1 MQSVYILMISTV
13 VLMATGNSFARSV
26 YKWLDDEG
34 QVHFSDRAPQGRQA
48 EMTGSISSSGDTHA
62 YRASGLRDTERK
74 LLDISRRREDKVLQ
88 DRQRFLGKHAAV
100 KASCR
105 KARARYDR
113 EKRKPGAA
121 KSKLVKN
128 HYEEMR
134 ELCR

>member
-1 MQSVYILMISTV
+1 MQTIHILLISTV
-13 VLMATGNSFARSV
+13 VLMAPGNSFAKSV
-26 YKWLDDEG
+26 YKWLDDDG

-48 EMTGSISSSGDTHA
+48 EITGRISSSGKAHP
-62 YRASGLRDTERK
+62 YRASGLRDTERH
-74 LLDISRRREDKVLQ
+74 LLDVSRRRENKVLQ
-88 DRQRFLGKHAAV
+88 DRQRFVSKHTAV

-105 KARARYDR
+105 KARARYDK

-121 KSKLVKN
+121 KSKLVKI